1 MSDATILTNAWL
13 VLPDEV
19 VFGSIV
25 LKGDRIADVQRGR
38 SDALS
43 AIDMDGDYL
52 IPGAV
57 DVHTD
62 NLERQVQPRAMAR
75 WPSRSAMVAHD
86 AQCAAAGVTTV
97 FDALCLGDLGFDK
110 ERVRTFRDGV
120 SDLDALADADL
131 LKAEHFLH
139 LRCEVPAHD
148 MLELFDPVADHHRAR
163 MVSLMDH
170 SPGVGQYADIDFYRA
185 LRRRGGLDDATIERR
200 IGELQAQRERL
211 RGPNRRALLDRVAAG
226 RVAGR
231 DVALASHDDRTIE
244 EIAEN
249 AADGIRISE
258 FPVTMAAAKA
268 AKQAGMQVIAGA
280 PNIVRGGS
288 HSGNVSVADLLNA
301 AAVDALASDYVPSSL
316 IEAAF
321 QCARSGITLP
331 EAVALITAR
340 PARLAGLH
348 DRGRIAPGQRADL
361 VRVRLHETLP
371 VVRQVWRAGERVA

>member
-13 VLPDEV
+13 VLPDEIV
-19 VFGSIV
+19 LGSIV
-25 LKGDRIADVQRGR
+25 LQGDRIVEVQRGR

-43 AIDMDGDYL
+43 ARDMDGDYL

-110 ERVRTFRDGV
+110 ERIRTFRDGV
-120 SDLDALADADL
+120 ADLDALADADL

-170 SPGVGQYADIDFYRA
+170 SPGVGQYANLDRYRDM
-185 LRRRGGLDDATIERR
+185 RRRGGLDDAYIEQR
-200 IGELQAQRERL
+200 IRELQDQRERL
-211 RGPNRRALLDRVAAG
+211 RDPNRRALLQ

-231 DVALASHDDRTIE
+231 NIALASHDDRTPE
-244 EIAEN
+244 EIAE
-249 AADGIRISE
+249 DR
-258 FPVTMAAAKA
+258 K
-268 AKQAGMQVIAGA
+268 
-280 PNIVRGGS
+280 
-288 HSGNVSVADLLNA
+288 SV
-301 AAVDALASDYVPSSL
+301 V
-316 IEAAF
+316 
-321 QCARSGITLP
+321 
-331 EAVALITAR
+331 
-340 PARLAGLH
+340 
-348 DRGRIAPGQRADL
+348 
-361 VRVRLHETLP
+361 
-371 VVRQVWRAGERVA
+371 

>member
-1 MSDATILTNAWL
+1 MNDETILTNAWL
-13 VLPDEV
+13 VLSDEV
-19 VFGSIV
+19 VAGTIV
-25 LKGDRIADVQRGR
+25 LIGDRIADVQRGR

-43 AIDMDGDYL
+43 AVDMDSDYL

-75 WPSRSAMVAHD
+75 WPSRSAMAAHD

-110 ERVRTFRDGV
+110 ERIRTFKDGV
-120 SDLDALADADL
+120 ADLDALADAEL

-139 LRCEVPAHD
+139 LRCEVPAAD
-148 MLELFDPVADHHRAR
+148 MLELFDPVADHERVR

-170 SPGVGQYADIDFYRA
+170 SPGVGQYGDLDFYRA
-185 LRRRGGLDDATIERR
+185 LRRRGGLDDAFIEQR

-231 DVALASHDDRTIE
+231 NVALASHDDRTVE

-249 AADGIRISE
+249 AADGIHISE

-288 HSGNVSVADLLNA
+288 HSGNVSVADLLRE
-301 AAVDALASDYVPSSL
+301 AAVDALASDYVPASL

-321 QCARSGITLP
+321 QCARSGASLP
-331 EAVALITAR
+331 DAIALIADR
-340 PARLAGLH
+340 PARLAGLL
-348 DRGRIAPGQRADL
+348 DRGRLAPGLRADV
-361 VRVRLHETLP
+361 VRVRMLETLP
-371 VVRQVWRAGERVA
+371 VVRQVWRSGERVA